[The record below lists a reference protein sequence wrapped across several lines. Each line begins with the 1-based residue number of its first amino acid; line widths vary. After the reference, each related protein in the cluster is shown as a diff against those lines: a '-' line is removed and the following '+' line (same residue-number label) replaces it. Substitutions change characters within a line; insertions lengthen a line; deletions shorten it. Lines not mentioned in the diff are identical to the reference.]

1 MLGLWG
7 GSWGREEEGLGGDLI
22 KPPWVGE
29 ADKAGKERSGGKG
42 EEGGVHDAGR
52 RGPRSLG

>member
-1 MLGLWG
+1 M
-7 GSWGREEEGLGGDLI
+7 GGDQI

-42 EEGGVHDAGR
+42 EEGGVHNADR
-52 RGPRSLG
+52 RGPRSMG